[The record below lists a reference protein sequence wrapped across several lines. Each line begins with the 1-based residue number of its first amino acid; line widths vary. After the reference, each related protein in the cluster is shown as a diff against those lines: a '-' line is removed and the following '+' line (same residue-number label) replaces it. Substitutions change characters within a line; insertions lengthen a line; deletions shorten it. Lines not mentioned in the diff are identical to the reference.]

1 MSYQRLKFDVYILK
15 NCQQIMIVNL
25 LNKLAMFHQFQT
37 WKDLMKVLDYPPN
50 CIESIQQYVSEVYGS
65 IHNLSLYDRR
75 AQAISI
81 NQIRD
86 DLNID

>member
-1 MSYQRLKFDVYILK
+1 
-15 NCQQIMIVNL
+15 MIVNL
-25 LNKLAMFHQFQT
+25 LNKLAKFHQFQT
-37 WKDLMKVLDYPPN
+37 WEDLMKVLDYSSN
-50 CIESIQQYVSEVYGS
+50 YRELIEQYVSEVYGTK
-65 IHNLSLYDRR
+65 HNLSLYDKI